1 MTDKPTKKTEA
12 IVLTKD
18 EKEKIIKK
26 IYENPKTGFG
36 NDKDTYKQVQAV
48 NKNITY
54 KDIREFLSK
63 QTYKQTQYVHKGYN
77 SWIPNNKLTE
87 IELDLIDMGQ
97 DKERIKRNKGNQ
109 YALVGIDNFTKIA
122 HAVPMIGKKP
132 TDIIPAF
139 KEILDIIGVPK
150 QMYSDNEGSFS
161 SKEFIQLL
169 NEKNIKHI
177 VTHFAQGVERFN
189 RTLKNMTILKLKAK
203 DKEEQFKWSDALQDT
218 LNKYN
223 NQEHSTIK
231 MTPNEA
237 KKRGNHDAV
246 YFNMWERAKRDRTY
260 QELKVGDMVRTKEKK
275 KLEVKIT
282 KINGV
287 KKHIKL
293 LTSKVMII

>member
-36 NDKDTYKQVQAV
+36 NDKDTYKQAQAV
-48 NKNITY
+48 NKNITF

-63 QTYKQTQYVHKGYN
+63 QTYKQTQFVHKGYN

-87 IELDLIDMGQ
+87 IELDLIDMGD
-97 DKERIKRNKGNQ
+97 DKERIQRNHGNR
-109 YALVGIDNFTKIA
+109 YALVGIDNFTKFA
-122 HAVPMIGKKP
+122 HAVPMTGKKE
-132 TDIIPAF
+132 IHVLPAF

-150 QMYSDNEGSFS
+150 QMYSDQEGAFRGTD
-161 SKEFIQLL
+161 FIKLL

-177 VTHFAQGVERFN
+177 VSAFAQGVERFN
-189 RTLKNMTILKLKAK
+189 RTLKNMTVLKLKAK
-203 DKEEQFKWSDALQDT
+203 GKEEQFKWVDALQDT

-275 KLEVKIT
+275 NWK
-282 KINGV
+282 
-287 KKHIKL
+287 
-293 LTSKVMII
+293 